1 MERGQIDHKPM
12 VPENSFIG
20 FDKMQESMES
30 LMTPDEHIQL
40 VLAP

>member
-12 VPENSFIG
+12 VPDGSFIG
-20 FDKMQESMES
+20 FDQMQESMER